1 VEREKFMTIILVAG
15 ESMDWW
21 KRLGATFGH
30 GMGEVGMDE
39 ITVEKER
46 RERTNG
52 RKEEN

>member
-1 VEREKFMTIILVAG
+1 VRVWIGGKG
-15 ESMDWW
+15 W
-21 KRLGATFGH
+21 ATFGH
-30 GMGEVGMDE
+30 DMGEVGMDE